1 MAHLQRRYV
10 TAAPCMCAVRADD
23 VTRAEC
29 GDGFWIRQSLH
40 LGLLLL
46 LLLLLLLFFLLYPL
60 QVSQSSTCS

>member
-1 MAHLQRRYV
+1 
-10 TAAPCMCAVRADD
+10 MCAVRADD

-46 LLLLLLLFFLLYPL
+46 LLFLLFFLLYPL